1 MFINQF
7 IFRSLA
13 VFLLLSY
20 SLNVQSQELERLVES
35 QPSQALKRLD
45 ALLKENT
52 KNAQAL
58 FLKGVALENL
68 GDTSRAIIVYKNA
81 IAQFPKQPE
90 AYLNLANIYNNQGD
104 YKQAKQLLEKSFTQ
118 HPVYSKAYYGMQKI
132 HSHMAAKAYQEAL
145 NKEVTIN
152 SPKLSRVT
160 EFTSLENESVT
171 IPVKPKPIPDSTI
184 TPEQSVAVV
193 VEPDPVKPVA
203 VKPVVIKPKP
213 INTEKD
219 LSSNVKAW
227 AKAWSAQDVVKF
239 VSYYSKNYT
248 VSGKTRSQWIADRRI
263 KLTNKKFI
271 KVNVGS
277 FQQKKLNENLTQ
289 VDFVQSYRSNTIAD
303 TIRKR
308 LVFQQFGNE
317 WKIIRESVVR

>member
-1 MFINQF
+1 
-7 IFRSLA
+7 
-13 VFLLLSY
+13 
-20 SLNVQSQELERLVES
+20 
-35 QPSQALKRLD
+35 
-45 ALLKENT
+45 
-52 KNAQAL
+52 
-58 FLKGVALENL
+58 
-68 GDTSRAIIVYKNA
+68 
-81 IAQFPKQPE
+81 
-90 AYLNLANIYNNQGD
+90 
-104 YKQAKQLLEKSFTQ
+104 
-118 HPVYSKAYYGMQKI
+118 
-132 HSHMAAKAYQEAL
+132 MAAKAYQEAL